1 VHSIQAKKIL
11 VIALLIIAVAIS
23 LWVTLKNLA
32 STSSSPSFVVSLPA
46 NNVSNALPITV
57 TPSQSAK
64 PLPTQISLQKYET
77 LMGAPAQASEV
88 KDWYVR
94 RGNYA
99 FSDGN
104 REYASYNQDA
114 LEKLSANGDIRA
126 MHALANMYL
135 DETHLHHYD
144 ADAANLQYRNAAV
157 YGSTQALADLA
168 VDHQVRFF
176 SHETNEQAKKAAG
189 LEVLALYNVA
199 ELRGD
204 KWANLNEGLL
214 FKRGMTISVEDQQY
228 INTRSQ
234 QIYDE
239 LQQNR
244 NELGLGEFDNSV
256 PDAVKHFFE
265 QLEFNPI

>member
-1 VHSIQAKKIL
+1 MSTMQAKKIP
-11 VIALLIIAVAIS
+11 VIALLIIAAAIS
-23 LWVTLKNLA
+23 LWVVLKNSA
-32 STSSSPSFVVSLPA
+32 STSSGPSFGASLPA
-46 NNVSNALPITV
+46 NNVSNSVATV
-57 TPSQSAK
+57 TPSQSVK
-64 PLPTQISLQKYET
+64 LQLPPQVSLQKYET
-77 LMGAPAQASEV
+77 LMGTPAQASEV

-104 REYASYNQDA
+104 REYVSYNQA
-114 LEKLSANGDIRA
+114 TLEKLSANGDIRA
-126 MHALANMYL
+126 MHALANMYQ
-135 DETHLHHYD
+135 DDVHLHQYG
-144 ADAANLQYRNAAV
+144 ADAANILYRNAAV

-214 FKRGMTISVEDQQY
+214 FKRGLTISVEEQQY
-228 INTRSQ
+228 INMRSQ

-239 LQQNR
+239 LRQRR

-256 PDAVKHFFE
+256 PDTVKHFFE
-265 QLEFNPI
+265 QLELNPI